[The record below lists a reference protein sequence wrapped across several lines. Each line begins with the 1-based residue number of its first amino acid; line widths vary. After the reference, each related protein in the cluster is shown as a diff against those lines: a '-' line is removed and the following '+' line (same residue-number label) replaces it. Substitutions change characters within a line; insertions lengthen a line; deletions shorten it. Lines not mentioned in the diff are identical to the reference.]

1 MKKKFMIAFM
11 ASIICFVLLY
21 STVLNSIFTNKPVV
35 ASPDDPDGEPVDVV
49 KEQPVK
55 NEILFLMMG
64 VDAESVK
71 KSKGTRTDTMM
82 LTRINFDTGE
92 TSIMSLPRDTRVAI
106 KGKTEKLNA
115 AHAFGGP
122 DLTLKTVEDFL
133 GIDLDYYV
141 KIDYKIVKDVV
152 DAIGNVTIDV
162 PINMTYD
169 DPYSKP
175 PLKIRLKKGVQELN
189 GQKAHDFLRFRQ
201 NNDGSGYRD
210 GDVDRIQAQQY
221 FIKELVKQTIR
232 PKNLLRLGKLLET
245 YYDNVETNIPLKV
258 MAKGALS
265 ANKIDTEN
273 MITATIP
280 GEGKYVGPVSYYIS
294 DPVATEEMVNE
305 MFGNYISK

>member
-1 MKKKFMIAFM
+1 MIAFM

-35 ASPDDPDGEPVDVV
+35 ASPDDPDGESVDVV

-82 LTRINFDTGE
+82 LTKINFDTGE
-92 TSIMSLPRDTRVAI
+92 TSIMSLPRDTRVPI
-106 KGKTEKLNA
+106 KGKTNKLNA

-122 DLTLKTVEDFL
+122 DLTIQTVRDFL

-141 KIDYKIVKDVV
+141 KIDYNIVKDVV
-152 DAIGNVTIDV
+152 KAIGGVTIDV

-175 PLKIRLKKGVQELN
+175 PLKIRLKKGVQELD

-210 GDVDRIQAQQY
+210 GDIDRIKAQQY
-221 FIKELVKQTIR
+221 FMKELVKQTIK
-232 PKNLLRLGKLLET
+232 PKNLLKIGKLLET

-273 MITATIP
+273 MITTTIP
-280 GEGKYVGPVSYYIS
+280 GEGKYVGVVSYYIS
-294 DPVATEEMVNE
+294 DPAATEEVVNE
-305 MFGNYISK
+305 MFKDYISK

>member
-35 ASPDDPDGEPVDVV
+35 ASPDDPDGESVDVV

-82 LTRINFDTGE
+82 LTKINFDTGE

-175 PLKIRLKKGVQELN
+175 PLKIRLKKGVQDLN

-221 FIKELVKQTIR
+221 FIKELVKQTIK